1 MGDLAVLRTAKQAM
15 DESLIT
21 QEDFD
26 VVKRAFLKAQQIK
39 AGLDAGFI
47 REEDYVQA
55 RDSFLHSLDF
65 RVSSFSAPALVP
77 APTNAAVASGSSG
90 RGAASIPKIGSQLG
104 LTNGGHTQA
113 PVHRSAAQLSNLSTI
128 TAPQPAAAAAPPAGP
143 PLTARGSNDYSGS
156 NGGAEHSGMPGT
168 VPLPADLPR
177 IGRAGTTAGKVRWM
191 ASFSVSTGWRGGQC
205 DVMHGVQVLATWF
218 WNALAVCRS
227 QCQGLVS
234 ASSASTSSTT

>member
-1 MGDLAVLRTAKQAM
+1 LSQEVNLTMADLAVLRTAKQAM

-65 RVSSFSAPALVP
+65 RVSSFSAPASVP
-77 APTNAAVASGSSG
+77 APTIAAASGSFG

-104 LTNGGHTQA
+104 LTANGGHSQA
-113 PVHRSAAQLSNLSTI
+113 PVHRSTAQLSNTV
-128 TAPQPAAAAAPPAGP
+128 AAQPAAVTAPPPGP
-143 PLTARGSNDYSGS
+143 PLSARGSNDFSGP
-156 NGGAEHSGMPGT
+156 NGGEHSGMPGT
-168 VPLPADLPR
+168 VPLPTDLPR
-177 IGRAGTTAGKVRWM
+177 IGRPGTTAGKVGR
-191 ASFSVSTGWRGGQC
+191 T
-205 DVMHGVQVLATWF
+205 
-218 WNALAVCRS
+218 
-227 QCQGLVS
+227 
-234 ASSASTSSTT
+234 